1 MNWLEVMTPMQR
13 ARHEADKRHLQD
25 QYLADR
31 RAAAQACADRWA
43 ERERA
48 CATDGAS
55 PQTPVSSKL
64 TSQQR

>member
-1 MNWLEVMTPMQR
+1 MNWLDTLAPMQR
-13 ARHEADKRHLQD
+13 ARHLADRRHLQD

-48 CATDGAS
+48 RTDAS
-55 PQTPVSSKL
+55 PQTPAGSKPAD
-64 TSQQR
+64 QQR

>member
-1 MNWLEVMTPMQR
+1 MNWLEVKDPLQR
-13 ARHEADKRHLQD
+13 ARHLADKRHLQE

-48 CATDGAS
+48 RTDAS
-55 PQTPVSSKL
+55 PQTPASSKL
-64 TSQQR
+64 TGQQQ